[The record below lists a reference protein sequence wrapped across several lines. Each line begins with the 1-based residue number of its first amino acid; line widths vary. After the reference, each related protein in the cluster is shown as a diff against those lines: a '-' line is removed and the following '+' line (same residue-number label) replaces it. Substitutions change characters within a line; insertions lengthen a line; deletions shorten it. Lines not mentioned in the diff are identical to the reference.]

1 MVTDLKL
8 QRIKAGLKQIEIAKI
23 TGIDRSRLSL
33 IENSWIEAKPGELQK
48 IKAAIHAKG
57 SKMEV

>member
-8 QRIKAGLKQIEIAKI
+8 QRMKAGLKQLEVAKF

-33 IENSWIEAKPGELQK
+33 IENSWIEPKPEELQK
-48 IKAAIHAKG
+48 INAVLHAK
-57 SKMEV
+57 SR